1 MDVKSQEFCNESSIK
16 SDYWNSNLTIV
27 LRRIIHLFWYCFSS
41 FILFGFMI
49 IEFVIKNWRLKTI
62 LELERS
68 SISKIQHIYPTQ
80 PTTMHKDSRLAS
92 LR

>member
-1 MDVKSQEFCNESSIK
+1 
-16 SDYWNSNLTIV
+16 
-27 LRRIIHLFWYCFSS
+27 
-41 FILFGFMI
+41 MI